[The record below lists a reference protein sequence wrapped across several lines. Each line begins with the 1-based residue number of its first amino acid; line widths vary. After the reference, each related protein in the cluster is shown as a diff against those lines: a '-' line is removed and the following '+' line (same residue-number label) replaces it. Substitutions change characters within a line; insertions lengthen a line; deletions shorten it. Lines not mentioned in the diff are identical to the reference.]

1 MVTQFSPEFESL
13 CPNRASRLDG
23 HRCESVVLVEGCILL
38 LLAPL
43 SQGCHCTCLSGGTC
57 VRTGGIPHEEP
68 TTPPGY
74 QRDSIGMFAIGS
86 GETSWF
92 QPRRQMSCRHC
103 AVDDV
108 DSSVALVTALT
119 PFAAKAMCGSAIN
132 LHTTVV
138 TGVGV
143 AKG

>member
-1 MVTQFSPEFESL
+1 M
-13 CPNRASRLDG
+13 
-23 HRCESVVLVEGCILL
+23 
-38 LLAPL
+38 
-43 SQGCHCTCLSGGTC
+43 GGGKC
-57 VRTGGIPHEEP
+57 VQTGGVPHEEP

-74 QRDSIGMFAIGS
+74 QRDSIGVFAIGS

-92 QPRRQMSCRHC
+92 QPRRQMGCRYC
-103 AVDDV
+103 VVDDV
-108 DSSVALVTALT
+108 VDSSVVALVTALT

-138 TGVGV
+138 TCVGA